1 MASYAELHGWKIG
14 GPVTKFWRGKYITL
28 HRLSKSCT
36 QCGTEL
42 TLDVSK
48 AALDGTAKNSGIGL
62 ARCLGCR
69 AAARLQGATSR
80 PTALK
85 SKNVAVPA
93 PALQQ
98 AASDIQPA
106 GSDMSELE
114 RQLAINKTM
123 EQEIN
128 CFNEYVRELEDKLK
142 ARDTEL
148 AWYKKENAR
157 MRSQLP
163 ETPSTLIKGPW
174 NT

>member
-1 MASYAELHGWKIG
+1 MSSYAELHGWKIG

-28 HRLSKSCT
+28 HRLSKPCS

-85 SKNVAVPA
+85 SNSVVPA

-98 AASDIQPA
+98 AALDIQPA
-106 GSDMSELE
+106 NSVPENFPGENTMFEE
-114 RQLAINKTM
+114 MWNEEKTRNKAL
-123 EQEIN
+123 Q
-128 CFNEYVRELEDKLK
+128 
-142 ARDTEL
+142 TEVE
-148 AWYKKENAR
+148 WFRKENTR
-157 MRSQLP
+157 LRSQLP
-163 ETPSTLIKGPW
+163 ETPITRIKGPW
-174 NT
+174 NP